1 MKIRLTRRIFAL
13 VMAFVMVVGL
23 LPAMA
28 SAAQAADDSSR
39 DIPLS
44 DLVVSCGD
52 YEPDGGATEGPASL
66 AVDSNTSTMWHT
78 DWYGT
83 SNENHWFQFELTEE
97 YAVDGLRYLPRQTGN
112 ENGTITQYEVQ
123 VSDDGVTFRTVA
135 SGTWAQSRDWKI
147 AEFDA
152 EVVKYVRL
160 QSKAAYCENPSVV
173 CASAAEIR
181 LTGDPAVVGE
191 VDKTALN
198 ALIAECELI
207 EQGNYTNKTWVA
219 FQNAL
224 ESARAVS
231 ANAYASQTKVD
242 EALAALLAARDG
254 LKEKTGD
261 GIQKIFHLDSGRKFY
276 SKDWTI
282 ALLNELSAAG
292 YTHLQLAFGNN
303 GFRFLLD
310 DMNIEANGTTYASDD
325 VKAGIKLG
333 NANYYDEGEKHA
345 LTESEMDEIIA
356 HAKSVGI
363 DIVAHVNMPGHM
375 NALLD
380 AMEHVDIS
388 SPRFYGYSTSA
399 SSVDLNNEAALN
411 FMYALTEKYAAYFAD
426 AGCKY
431 FHIGADEY
439 ANDAY
444 NGNMGFPN
452 MGATLYQKFAD
463 FVNTNAQIVKDHGM
477 TPRAWNDGISYG
489 TYTAQFDS
497 DIEINYWSSGW
508 WGYDLAKASKLD
520 TNGHGLIN
528 TNGDYYYILGKNDC
542 FTTGSSTV
550 HDPNLYTECAG
561 FDITRFMDGS
571 IIEEPVGGMFCV
583 WADYPGAETEQ
594 QVAANIR
601 LVLRAMALRMDDL
614 PLDGMDTSVVPGGF
628 NEDGSI
634 NVTEPPHEHTPGEA
648 VIENNVDPTCTTEG
662 SYDSVVY
669 CTECGEEISRETV
682 IVPVIAHTEEVI
694 PAVAPT
700 CTETG
705 LTEGKKCSVC
715 GEILVAQKVVPAL
728 GHDWQDGEC
737 SRCEATLENPFV
749 DVPNDSYYVD
759 AVLWAVKEGVTA
771 GTSDTTFSPLKVVT
785 RAEAVTFLWSAAGKP
800 EPATGINPFV
810 DVAETDFYYKAV
822 LWAYE
827 KGITSGVDAEHF
839 APAMECS
846 RAHAVTFL
854 YRAVGQPAIENRVN
868 PFEDVAYEAYYLNA
882 VLWAVENGVTAGVSA
897 TEFGP
902 GVLCNRA
909 QIVTFLYK
917 TYNK

>member
-1 MKIRLTRRIFAL
+1 MKNRLTRRIFAL
-13 VMAFVMVVGL
+13 VMAFIMVIGL
-23 LPAMA
+23 VPAMA

-39 DIPLS
+39 DVPLS
-44 DLVVSCGD
+44 EVVVSCGD

-66 AVDSNTSTMWHT
+66 AVDNNTSTMWHT
-78 DWYGT
+78 DWNGT
-83 SNENHWFQFELTEE
+83 SNENHWFQFELTAE
-97 YAVDGLRYLPRQTGN
+97 YAVDGLRYQPRQTGN

-135 SGTWAQSRDWKI
+135 SGSWAQSRDWKL

-160 QSKAAYCENPSVV
+160 VSKAAYCENPAVV

-181 LTGDPAVVGE
+181 VTGDPAVVSDA
-191 VDKTALN
+191 DKTALN
-198 ALIAECELI
+198 ALITECELI
-207 EQGNYTNKTWVA
+207 EQGSYTNKTWVA

-231 ANAYASQTKVD
+231 ANAYASQAKVD
-242 EALAALLAARDG
+242 EALAALQAARDG

-310 DMNIEANGTTYASDD
+310 DMTIEANGTTYASDD

-345 LTESEMDEIIA
+345 LIESEMDEIIA
-356 HAKSVGI
+356 HANSVGI
-363 DIVAHVNMPGHM
+363 DIIAHVNMPGHM
-375 NALLD
+375 NAILD
-380 AMEHVDIS
+380 AMEHVGIS
-388 SPRFYGYSTSA
+388 SPRFYGYSASA
-399 SSVDLNNEAALN
+399 SSVDLNNETALN

-444 NGNMGFPN
+444 GSSMGFPS
-452 MGATLYQKFAD
+452 MGSTLYQKFAD
-463 FVNTNAQIVKDHGM
+463 FVNTNAQIVKNHGM

-489 TYTAQFDS
+489 TYTSQFDS

-508 WGYDLAKASKLD
+508 WGYDLAKASTLD

-528 TNGDYYYILGKNDC
+528 TNGDYYYILGKDDR
-542 FTTGSSTV
+542 FTPGSNV
-550 HDPNLYTECAG
+550 GHDPSLYTECAG
-561 FDITRFMDGS
+561 FDITYFMDGS
-571 IIEEPVGGMFCV
+571 VIEEPVGGMFCV

-614 PLDGMDTSVVPGGF
+614 TLDGMNTAVVPGGF

-634 NVTEPPHEHTPGEA
+634 NVTEAPHVHTPGEA
-648 VIENNVDPTCTTEG
+648 VRENEVAADCENPG

-669 CTECGEEISRETV
+669 CTGCGEEVSRETV
-682 IVPVIAHTEEVI
+682 
-694 PAVAPT
+694 
-700 CTETG
+700 
-705 LTEGKKCSVC
+705 S
-715 GEILVAQKVVPAL
+715 VPAL
-728 GHDWQDGEC
+728 GHDWQEDGSC
-737 SRCEATLENPFV
+737 SRCDAEQEKPVVNPFV
-749 DVPNDSYYVD
+749 DVNEGDYFYDS
-759 AVLWAVKEGVTA
+759 VLWALEKEITA
-771 GTSDTTFSPLKVVT
+771 GTSDTTFSPDQSIT
-785 RAEAVTFLWSAAGKP
+785 RAQAVTFLWRAAGSV
-800 EPATGINPFV
+800 EPT
-810 DVAETDFYYKAV
+810 T
-822 LWAYE
+822 
-827 KGITSGVDAEHF
+827 T
-839 APAMECS
+839 
-846 RAHAVTFL
+846 
-854 YRAVGQPAIENRVN
+854 VN
-868 PFEDVAYEAYYLNA
+868 PFTDVKESDYFYKA
-882 VLWAVENGVTAGVSA
+882 VLWAVENGITAGTSDTTFGPNEECTRGQIVTFLYSAKGRPTIESRENPFTDVLESDYFFEPVLWAVENKVTAGVSA
-897 TEFGP
+897 TEFGSND
-902 GVLCNRA
+902 LCTRA
-909 QIVTFLYK
+909 QAVTFLHI